1 MMPVSTVP
9 RSVTPTGRARL
20 RVAASMAAILD
31 NAARTSKDSSTVCP
45 NRLIRTSHGPLEY
58 AVIGEG
64 LPLVV
69 MHGSGGGVRQGL
81 VMRYLLDTR
90 RIQII
95 ALSRPG
101 YWGTPLETA
110 PEIEQQADRVVE
122 LLDALKIETAAVLGH
137 SAGGPPAAHFALR
150 HPERCLGLV
159 LLSAMLPPPNAM
171 LAGMIKS
178 MPVVFRV
185 LDFSDWPLRVFI
197 ALVCRVL
204 LPLMGLLNIR
214 RLAQVEARRM
224 ISEVFEG
231 MIPFGAWR
239 AGTLNDHL
247 RLGKAPLAF
256 EACRVP
262 TLIVH
267 GTADPGASY
276 ERARA
281 AADAVSGAKVMIIE
295 GGSHGIFVTHYQ
307 EVGAEIEAFLL
318 SLKS

>member
-1 MMPVSTVP
+1 M
-9 RSVTPTGRARL
+9 
-20 RVAASMAAILD
+20 
-31 NAARTSKDSSTVCP
+31 P
-45 NRLIRTSHGPLEY
+45 NRLIQTSHGPLEY
-58 AVIGEG
+58 AVLGEG
-64 LPLVV
+64 RPLVV

-81 VMRYLLDTR
+81 LMRYLLDTR
-90 RIQII
+90 RIQIV

-122 LLDALKIETAAVLGH
+122 LLDALRIETAAVLGL

-150 HPERCLGLV
+150 HQERCSGLV
-159 LLSAMLPPPNAM
+159 LLSAVLPPPNAR
-171 LAGMIKS
+171 LARMIRS
-178 MPVVFRV
+178 MPVMFRV
-185 LDFSDWPLRVFI
+185 LGFSDWPLRVFI
-197 ALVCRVL
+197 ALVRSGI

-214 RLAQVEARRM
+214 RLAQDEARRM
-224 ISEVFEG
+224 ISEAFEG
-231 MIPFGAWR
+231 MIPASAWR

-247 RLGKAPLAF
+247 RLGKTPLAF

-267 GTADPGASY
+267 GTADPAAGY
-276 ERARA
+276 EQARA
-281 AADAVSGAKVMIIE
+281 AADAVSGAKVVFIE
-295 GGSHGIFVTHYQ
+295 GGTHGIFATHYQ

>member
-1 MMPVSTVP
+1 M
-9 RSVTPTGRARL
+9 
-20 RVAASMAAILD
+20 
-31 NAARTSKDSSTVCP
+31 P
-45 NRLIRTSHGPLEY
+45 NRLIQTSHGPLEY
-58 AVIGEG
+58 AVLGEG

-69 MHGSGGGVRQGL
+69 MHGSTGGVRQGL
-81 VMRYLLDTR
+81 IMRNLLDTR
-90 RIQII
+90 LVQII

-122 LLDALKIETAAVLGH
+122 LLDALNIETAAVLGL

-150 HPERCLGLV
+150 HPERCSGLV
-159 LLSAMLPPPNAM
+159 LLSAMLPPPSAA
-171 LAGMIKS
+171 LARMIRS

-247 RLGKAPLAF
+247 RLGKTPLAF
-256 EACRVP
+256 EACRIP

-295 GGSHGIFVTHYQ
+295 GGSHGIFATHY
-307 EVGAEIEAFLL
+307 
-318 SLKS
+318 

>member
-1 MMPVSTVP
+1 MRYALEKEISTVF
-9 RSVTPTGRARL
+9 
-20 RVAASMAAILD
+20 
-31 NAARTSKDSSTVCP
+31 P
-45 NRLIRTSHGPLEY
+45 NHLIQTSHGPLEF

-90 RIQII
+90 RFQII

-101 YWGTPLETA
+101 YCGTPLETA
-110 PEIEQQADRVVE
+110 PEIEQQADRVIE
-122 LLDALKIETAAVLGH
+122 LLDTLKIETAAVLGH
-137 SAGGPPAAHFALR
+137 SVGGPPAAHFALR

-159 LLSAMLPPPNAM
+159 LLSAVLPPPNAG
-171 LAGMIKS
+171 LVRMIKS
-178 MPVVFRV
+178 MPVMFRV
-185 LDFSDWPLRVFI
+185 LGFSDLPLRVFI
-197 ALVCRVL
+197 ALIRQVI

-214 RLAQVEARRM
+214 KLAQDEPRRM
-224 ISEVFEG
+224 ISELFEG
-231 MIPFGAWR
+231 MIPSRGWR

-247 RLGKAPLAF
+247 RLGKTPLPL
-256 EACRVP
+256 EKCRVP

-267 GTADPGASY
+267 GTADAAAAC
-276 ERARA
+276 EQARA

-295 GGSHGIFVTHYQ
+295 GGSHGIFATHYR

>member
-1 MMPVSTVP
+1 MPVPTVP
-9 RSVTPTGRARL
+9 PER
-20 RVAASMAAILD
+20 
-31 NAARTSKDSSTVCP
+31 STVCP
-45 NRLIRTSHGPLEY
+45 TGLIQTSYGLLEF
-58 AVIGEG
+58 AVLGEG

-81 VMRYLLDTR
+81 LMRYLLDTR

-150 HPERCLGLV
+150 HRERCLGLV
-159 LLSAMLPPPNAM
+159 LLSALLPPPSARV
-171 LAGMIKS
+171 ARTIRS
-178 MPVVFRV
+178 MPVMFRV
-185 LDFSDWPLRVFI
+185 LGFSDWPLRVFI
-197 ALVCRVL
+197 ALVRRVI

-214 RLAQVEARRM
+214 RLAQDEARRM
-224 ISEVFEG
+224 ISELFEG
-231 MIPFGAWR
+231 MIPASAWL

-247 RLGKAPLAF
+247 RLGKTPLAF

-267 GTADPGASY
+267 GTADPVPS
-276 ERARA
+276 EQARA
-281 AADAVSGAKVMIIE
+281 AADAVSGAKVVIIE
-295 GGSHGIFVTHYQ
+295 GGSHGIFATHYQ

>member
-1 MMPVSTVP
+1 MPVSTVP
-9 RSVTPTGRARL
+9 PSVAPT
-20 RVAASMAAILD
+20 
-31 NAARTSKDSSTVCP
+31 
-45 NRLIRTSHGPLEY
+45 RLIQTSCGPLEY
-58 AVIGEG
+58 TVLGEG

-81 VMRYLLDTR
+81 LMRYLLDTR

-110 PEIEQQADRVVE
+110 PEIEQQSDRVVE
-122 LLDALKIETAAVLGH
+122 LLDALKIETAAVLGF

-150 HPERCLGLV
+150 HQERCLGLV
-159 LLSAMLPPPNAM
+159 LLSALLPPPNAR
-171 LAGMIKS
+171 LALMIRS
-178 MPVVFRV
+178 MPVMFRV

-197 ALVCRVL
+197 ALVRRVI

-214 RLAQVEARRM
+214 RLAQDEARRM

-231 MIPFGAWR
+231 IGPASAWR

-247 RLGKAPLAF
+247 RLGTTPLAF

-267 GTADPGASY
+267 GTADFAPY
-276 ERARA
+276 EQARA
-281 AADAVSGAKVMIIE
+281 AAAAVSGAKVVFIE
-295 GGSHGIFVTHYQ
+295 GGSHGIFFTHRQ

-318 SLKS
+318 SLN